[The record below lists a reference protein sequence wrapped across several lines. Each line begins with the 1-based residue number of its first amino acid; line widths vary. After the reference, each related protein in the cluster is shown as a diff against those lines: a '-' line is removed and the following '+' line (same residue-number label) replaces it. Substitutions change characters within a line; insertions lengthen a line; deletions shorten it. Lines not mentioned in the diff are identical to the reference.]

1 MGHSVAEL
9 LKFGEDGLAGVLG
22 LAFGTWKVLEESI
35 IIRREAWEPKCGVC
49 PLLRFPLVLE
59 PGMTRQLA
67 APSTVPAVLRGGM
80 KKRGLHGSAGSFSAG
95 RLSGWD
101 HCPLWLS
108 VSIHEVVLNE
118 SQVPGAPRAVGTLL
132 KHAGGPFFPQETT
145 RHTLDSIAF

>member
-1 MGHSVAEL
+1 
-9 LKFGEDGLAGVLG
+9 
-22 LAFGTWKVLEESI
+22 
-35 IIRREAWEPKCGVC
+35 
-49 PLLRFPLVLE
+49 
-59 PGMTRQLA
+59 
-67 APSTVPAVLRGGM
+67 M

>member
-67 APSTVPAVLRGGM
+67 APSTVPAGLRGGDEEAWPS
-80 KKRGLHGSAGSFSAG
+80 RVSWLLQCRPSQWLGP
-95 RLSGWD
+95 LS
-101 HCPLWLS
+101 S
-108 VSIHEVVLNE
+108 VAQCEHS
-118 SQVPGAPRAVGTLL
+118 
-132 KHAGGPFFPQETT
+132 
-145 RHTLDSIAF
+145 